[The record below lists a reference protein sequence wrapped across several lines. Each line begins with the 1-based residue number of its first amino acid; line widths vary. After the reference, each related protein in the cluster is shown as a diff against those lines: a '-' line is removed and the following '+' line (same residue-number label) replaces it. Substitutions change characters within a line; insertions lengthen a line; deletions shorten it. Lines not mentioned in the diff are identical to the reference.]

1 MGTSEE
7 ESHPGRK
14 DEMQGTKCGADMAS
28 NFLVDDDQAV
38 APILDHK
45 FFLLGRQACAWWL
58 YTSAPDK
65 PGWSFT

>member
-38 APILDHK
+38 APILVHK
-45 FFLLGRQACAWWL
+45 FYLLGRQACA
-58 YTSAPDK
+58 
-65 PGWSFT
+65 